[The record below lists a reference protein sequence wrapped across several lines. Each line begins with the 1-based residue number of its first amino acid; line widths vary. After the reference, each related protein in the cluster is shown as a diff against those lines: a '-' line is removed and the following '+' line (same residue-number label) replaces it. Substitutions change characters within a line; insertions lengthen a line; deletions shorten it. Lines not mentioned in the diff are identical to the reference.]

1 MSEKKT
7 LLAVSGGI
15 DSMCMAE
22 IYVRRC
28 PSDSIAVAHCN
39 FNLRGAESD
48 GDEALVRSWAE
59 SHGVRCHVRSFDTRA
74 FAAEHGVS
82 IEMAARELRY
92 RWFAQLCGSEGYEEV
107 AVAHNANDNA
117 ETLML
122 NLLRGSGMKGLSGMA
137 AVSSLPVPA
146 GSTVRLV
153 RPMLEMTR
161 KQIEGYALAHG
172 VKYRHD
178 STNFSS
184 EYKRNMLRNEV
195 FPVFERVNPSVVRT
209 LNREMGYFAE
219 ANEIVADYCRKEIE
233 EITTASAKPRN
244 DMSCHPEERSPA
256 CHPEERSDVR
266 ISYNALLSRK
276 HWRYLL
282 YHILEPYGFNSA
294 TLASIEDLLSSD
306 RTVSGKRFDSKEYTV
321 LMERDYMCVVG
332 KIAGQAGND
341 EGRMTGNDMGRQA
354 GNDVGRLSGNDEG
367 RMTGNDMGR
376 QAGNDV
382 IRHARPALSH
392 ARPSLSHARP
402 DRASDD
408 AFMPVHGAGTYHVN
422 GRAFKVELIPW
433 ESGMPVRQ
441 PDGVLLLDA
450 DKLKFPFVLRA
461 WRSGD
466 WFIPLGM
473 KGKKKVSDLFTDLKY
488 DTFMKASAVMIADVV
503 TEGLADIQHVA
514 GVAGVRID
522 DRYKVVSD
530 TRSVIRISPDDHLI
544 QL

>member
-1 MSEKKT
+1 MGRKKI

-15 DSMCMAE
+15 DSMCMAD

-28 PSDSIAVAHCN
+28 PCEDLAVAHCN

-59 SHGVRCHVRSFDTRA
+59 SHGVRCYVRSFDTKA

-92 RWFAQLCGSEGYEEV
+92 GWFAQLCGSEGYAEV

-122 NLLRGSGMKGLSGMA
+122 NLLRGSGMKGLSGMT

-146 GSTVRLV
+146 GSPVRLV

-195 FPVFERVNPSVVRT
+195 FPVFEKVNPSVVRT

-219 ANEIVADYCRKEIE
+219 ANEIVADYCRKEME
-233 EITTASAKPRN
+233 EI
-244 DMSCHPEERSPA
+244 CHP
-256 CHPEERSDVR
+256 DVR
-266 ISYNALLSRK
+266 ISYQALLSRK

-282 YHILEPYGFNSA
+282 YHILEPYGFNSS
-294 TLASIEDLLSSD
+294 TLASIEDLISSD
-306 RTVSGKRFDSKEYTV
+306 RTISGKRFDSKEYTV
-321 LMERDYMCVVG
+321 LMERDHMHVVG

-341 EGRMTGNDMGRQA
+341 
-354 GNDVGRLSGNDEG
+354 
-367 RMTGNDMGR
+367 
-376 QAGNDV
+376 V
-382 IRHARPALSH
+382 IR
-392 ARPSLSHARP
+392 HARP

-408 AFMPVHGAGTYHVN
+408 AFMPVRGAGTYHVN
-422 GRAFKVELIPW
+422 GRAFKVETFPW
-433 ESGMPVRQ
+433 ESGMSLKQ

-450 DKLKFPFVLRA
+450 DRLKFPFVLRA

-466 WFIPLGM
+466 WLIPLGM
-473 KGKKKVSDLFTDLKY
+473 RGKKKVSDLFTDLKY
-488 DTFMKASAVMIADVV
+488 DAFMKASSVMIADVL
-503 TEGLADIQHVA
+503 TEGMADVQHIA

-530 TRSVIRISPDDHLI
+530 TRSVIRISPADHLT

>member
-1 MSEKKT
+1 MGRKKI

-15 DSMCMAE
+15 DSMCMAD

-28 PSDSIAVAHCN
+28 PCEDLAVAHCN

-59 SHGVRCHVRSFDTRA
+59 SHGVRCHVRSFDTKA

-92 RWFAQLCGSEGYEEV
+92 RWFAQLCESEGYEEV

-122 NLLRGSGMKGLSGMA
+122 NLLRGSGMKGLSGMT

-146 GSTVRLV
+146 GSPVRLV

-195 FPVFERVNPSVVRT
+195 FPVFEKVNPSVVRT

-219 ANEIVADYCRKEIE
+219 ANEIVADYCRKEME
-233 EITTASAKPRN
+233 EI
-244 DMSCHPEERSPA
+244 

-266 ISYNALLSRK
+266 ISYQALLSRK

-321 LMERDYMCVVG
+321 LMERDHMHVVPL
-332 KIAGQAGND
+332 IAGQAGND
-341 EGRMTGNDMGRQA
+341 M
-354 GNDVGRLSGNDEG
+354 LC
-367 RMTGNDMGR
+367 
-376 QAGNDV
+376 
-382 IRHARPALSH
+382 
-392 ARPSLSHARP
+392 HARP

-408 AFMPVHGAGTYHVN
+408 AFMPVRGAGTYHVN
-422 GRAFKVELIPW
+422 GRAFKVETFPW
-433 ESGMPVRQ
+433 ESGMSLKQ

-450 DKLKFPFVLRA
+450 DRLKFPFVLRA

-466 WFIPLGM
+466 WLIPLGM
-473 KGKKKVSDLFTDLKY
+473 RGKKKVSDLFTDLKY
-488 DTFMKASAVMIADVV
+488 DAFMKASAVMIADVL
-503 TEGLADIQHVA
+503 TEGMADVQHIA

-530 TRSVIRISPDDHLI
+530 TRSVIRISPADHLT

>member
-92 RWFAQLCGSEGYEEV
+92 GWFAQLCGSEGYAEV

-122 NLLRGSGMKGLSGMA
+122 NLLRGSGMKGLSGMT

-146 GSTVRLV
+146 GSPVRLV

-195 FPVFERVNPSVVRT
+195 FPVFEKVNPSVVRT

-219 ANEIVADYCRKEIE
+219 ANEIVADYCRKEME
-233 EITTASAKPRN
+233 EI
-244 DMSCHPEERSPA
+244 

-266 ISYNALLSRK
+266 ISYQTLLSRK

-306 RTVSGKRFDSKEYTV
+306 RTISGKRFDSKEYTV
-321 LMERDYMCVVG
+321 LMERDHMHVVPL
-332 KIAGQAGND
+332 IAGQAGND
-341 EGRMTGNDMGRQA
+341 
-354 GNDVGRLSGNDEG
+354 
-367 RMTGNDMGR
+367 
-376 QAGNDV
+376 V
-382 IRHARPALSH
+382 IRH

-422 GRAFKVELIPW
+422 GRAFKVETLPW

-450 DKLKFPFVLRA
+450 DRLKFPFVLRA

-466 WFIPLGM
+466 WLIPLGM
-473 KGKKKVSDLFTDLKY
+473 RGKKKVSDLFTDLKY
-488 DTFMKASAVMIADVV
+488 DTFMKASAVMIADVQ
-503 TEGLADIQHVA
+503 TEGLADVQHIA

-530 TRSVIRISPDDHLI
+530 TRSVIRISPADHLT

>member
-1 MSEKKT
+1 MGRKKI

-15 DSMCMAE
+15 DSMCMAD

-28 PSDSIAVAHCN
+28 PCEDLAVAHCN

-59 SHGVRCHVRSFDTRA
+59 SHGVRCHVRSFDTKA

-92 RWFAQLCGSEGYEEV
+92 TWFAQLCGSEGYAEV

-122 NLLRGSGMKGLSGMA
+122 NLLRGSGMKGLSGMT

-146 GSTVRLV
+146 GSPVRLV

-195 FPVFERVNPSVVRT
+195 FPVFEKVNPSVVRT

-219 ANEIVADYCRKEIE
+219 ANEIVADYCRKEME
-233 EITTASAKPRN
+233 EI
-244 DMSCHPEERSPA
+244 CHPEERSHA

-266 ISYNALLSRK
+266 ISYQALLSRK

-294 TLASIEDLLSSD
+294 TLASIEDLLYSD
-306 RTVSGKRFDSKEYTV
+306 RTISGKRFDSKEYTV
-321 LMERDYMCVVG
+321 LMERDHMHVVPL
-332 KIAGQAGND
+332 IAGQAGND
-341 EGRMTGNDMGRQA
+341 M
-354 GNDVGRLSGNDEG
+354 GRLSGND
-367 RMTGNDMGR
+367 
-376 QAGNDV
+376 V
-382 IRHARPALSH
+382 IR
-392 ARPSLSHARP
+392 HARP

-408 AFMPVHGAGTYHVN
+408 AFMPVRGAGTYHIN
-422 GRAFKVELIPW
+422 GRAFKVEILPW
-433 ESGMPVRQ
+433 ESGMSLKQ

-450 DKLKFPFVLRA
+450 DRLKFPFVLRA

-466 WFIPLGM
+466 WLIPLGM
-473 KGKKKVSDLFTDLKY
+473 RGKKKVSDLFTDLKY
-488 DTFMKASAVMIADVV
+488 DAFMKASAVMIADVL
-503 TEGLADIQHVA
+503 TEGMADVQHIA

-530 TRSVIRISPDDHLI
+530 TRSVIRISPADHLT

>member
-1 MSEKKT
+1 MGRKKI

-15 DSMCMAE
+15 DSMCMAD

-28 PSDSIAVAHCN
+28 PCEDLAVAHCN

-59 SHGVRCHVRSFDTRA
+59 SHGVRCHVRSFDTKA

-92 RWFAQLCGSEGYEEV
+92 TWFAQLCESEGYEEV

-122 NLLRGSGMKGLSGMA
+122 NLLRGSGMKGLSGMT

-146 GSTVRLV
+146 GSPVRLV

-195 FPVFERVNPSVVRT
+195 FPVFEKVNPSVVRT

-219 ANEIVADYCRKEIE
+219 ANEIVADYCRKEME
-233 EITTASAKPRN
+233 EI
-244 DMSCHPEERSPA
+244 

-266 ISYNALLSRK
+266 ISYQALLSRK

-306 RTVSGKRFDSKEYTV
+306 RTISGKRFESKEYTV
-321 LMERDYMCVVG
+321 LMERDHMHVVPL
-332 KIAGQAGND
+332 IAGQV
-341 EGRMTGNDMGRQA
+341 GNDMR
-354 GNDVGRLSGNDEG
+354 
-367 RMTGNDMGR
+367 RMT
-376 QAGNDV
+376 GNDV
-382 IRHARPALSH
+382 IRHARP
-392 ARPSLSHARP
+392 
-402 DRASDD
+402 DGASDD
-408 AFMPVHGAGTYHVN
+408 AFMPVRGSGTYHVN
-422 GRAFKVELIPW
+422 GRAFKVETFPW
-433 ESGMPVRQ
+433 ESGMSLKQ

-450 DKLKFPFVLRA
+450 DRLKFPFVLRA

-466 WFIPLGM
+466 WLIPLGM
-473 KGKKKVSDLFTDLKY
+473 RGKKKVSDLFTDLKY
-488 DTFMKASAVMIADVV
+488 DAFMKASAVMIADVL
-503 TEGLADIQHVA
+503 TEGMADVQHIA

-530 TRSVIRISPDDHLI
+530 TRSVIRISPADHLT

>member
-59 SHGVRCHVRSFDTRA
+59 SHGVRCHVRSFDTKA

-92 RWFAQLCGSEGYEEV
+92 RWFAQLCESEGYEEV

-146 GSTVRLV
+146 GSAVRLV

-195 FPVFERVNPSVVRT
+195 FPVFERLNPSVVRT

-219 ANEIVADYCRKEIE
+219 ANEIVADYCRKEME
-233 EITTASAKPRN
+233 EI
-244 DMSCHPEERSPA
+244 

-266 ISYNALLSRK
+266 ISYRALLSRK

-282 YHILEPYGFNSA
+282 YHILEPYGFNSS

-321 LMERDYMCVVG
+321 LMERDHMHVLSL
-332 KIAGQAGND
+332 IAG
-341 EGRMTGNDMGRQA
+341 
-354 GNDVGRLSGNDEG
+354 
-367 RMTGNDMGR
+367 
-376 QAGNDV
+376 
-382 IRHARPALSH
+382 
-392 ARPSLSHARP
+392 HARP

-433 ESGMPVRQ
+433 ESGMSVRQ
-441 PDGVLLLDA
+441 SDGILLLDA

-488 DTFMKASAVMIADVV
+488 DTFMKASAVMIADVQ
-503 TEGLADIQHVA
+503 TEGLADVQHVA

-530 TRSVIRISPDDHLI
+530 TRSVIRISPADRLI

>member
-1 MSEKKT
+1 MGRKKI

-15 DSMCMAE
+15 DSMCMAD

-28 PSDSIAVAHCN
+28 PCEDLAVAHCN

-59 SHGVRCHVRSFDTRA
+59 SHGVRCHVRSFDTKA
-74 FAAEHGVS
+74 FAAEHGFS

-92 RWFAQLCGSEGYEEV
+92 TWFAQLCGSEGYAEV

-122 NLLRGSGMKGLSGMA
+122 NLLRGSGMKGLSGMT

-146 GSTVRLV
+146 GSPVRLV

-195 FPVFERVNPSVVRT
+195 FPVFEKVNPSVVRT

-219 ANEIVADYCRKEIE
+219 ANEIVADCCRKEME

-244 DMSCHPEERSPA
+244 DMYCHPEERSHACHPEERILA

-266 ISYNALLSRK
+266 ISYQALLSRK

-321 LMERDYMCVVG
+321 LMERDHMHVVPL
-332 KIAGQAGND
+332 IAGQAGND
-341 EGRMTGNDMGRQA
+341 
-354 GNDVGRLSGNDEG
+354 
-367 RMTGNDMGR
+367 
-376 QAGNDV
+376 V
-382 IRHARPALSH
+382 IRH

-408 AFMPVHGAGTYHVN
+408 AFMPVRGAGTYHVN
-422 GRAFKVELIPW
+422 GRAFKVETFPW
-433 ESGMPVRQ
+433 ESGMSLKQ

-450 DKLKFPFVLRA
+450 DRLKFPFVLRA

-466 WFIPLGM
+466 WLIPLGM
-473 KGKKKVSDLFTDLKY
+473 RGKKKVSDLFTDLKY
-488 DTFMKASAVMIADVV
+488 DAFMKASAVMIADVL
-503 TEGLADIQHVA
+503 TEGMADVQHIA

-530 TRSVIRISPDDHLI
+530 TRSVIRISPADHLT

>member
-1 MSEKKT
+1 MGRKKI

-15 DSMCMAE
+15 DSMCMAD

-28 PSDSIAVAHCN
+28 PCEDLAVAHCN

-59 SHGVRCHVRSFDTRA
+59 SHGVRCHVRSFDTKA

-92 RWFAQLCGSEGYEEV
+92 GWFAQLCESEGYAEV
-107 AVAHNANDNA
+107 VVAHNANDNA

-122 NLLRGSGMKGLSGMA
+122 NLLRGSGMKGLSGMT

-146 GSTVRLV
+146 GSPVRLV

-195 FPVFERVNPSVVRT
+195 FPVFEKVNPSVVRT

-219 ANEIVADYCRKEIE
+219 ANEIVADYCRKEME

-244 DMSCHPEERSPA
+244 DMYCHPEERSPA

-266 ISYNALLSRK
+266 ISYQALLSRK

-282 YHILEPYGFNSA
+282 YHILEPYGFNSS

-321 LMERDYMCVVG
+321 LMERDHMHVVPL
-332 KIAGQAGND
+332 IAGQAGND
-341 EGRMTGNDMGRQA
+341 
-354 GNDVGRLSGNDEG
+354 
-367 RMTGNDMGR
+367 
-376 QAGNDV
+376 V
-382 IRHARPALSH
+382 IR
-392 ARPSLSHARP
+392 HARP

-408 AFMPVHGAGTYHVN
+408 AFMPVRGAGTYHVN
-422 GRAFKVELIPW
+422 GRAFKVETFPW
-433 ESGMPVRQ
+433 ESGMSLKQ

-450 DKLKFPFVLRA
+450 DRLKFPFLLRA

-466 WFIPLGM
+466 WLIPLGM
-473 KGKKKVSDLFTDLKY
+473 RGKKKVSDLFTDLKY
-488 DTFMKASAVMIADVV
+488 DAFMKASAVMIADVL
-503 TEGLADIQHVA
+503 TEGMADVQHIA

-530 TRSVIRISPDDHLI
+530 TRSVIRISSADHLT

>member
-92 RWFAQLCGSEGYEEV
+92 RWFAQLCESEGYEEV

-137 AVSSLPVPA
+137 EVSSLPVPA
-146 GSTVRLV
+146 GSAVRLI

-195 FPVFERVNPSVVRT
+195 FPVFERVNPSVVR
-209 LNREMGYFAE
+209 M
-219 ANEIVADYCRKEIE
+219 VK
-233 EITTASAKPRN
+233 
-244 DMSCHPEERSPA
+244 
-256 CHPEERSDVR
+256 
-266 ISYNALLSRK
+266 
-276 HWRYLL
+276 
-282 YHILEPYGFNSA
+282 
-294 TLASIEDLLSSD
+294 
-306 RTVSGKRFDSKEYTV
+306 
-321 LMERDYMCVVG
+321 
-332 KIAGQAGND
+332 
-341 EGRMTGNDMGRQA
+341 
-354 GNDVGRLSGNDEG
+354 
-367 RMTGNDMGR
+367 
-376 QAGNDV
+376 
-382 IRHARPALSH
+382 
-392 ARPSLSHARP
+392 
-402 DRASDD
+402 
-408 AFMPVHGAGTYHVN
+408 
-422 GRAFKVELIPW
+422 
-433 ESGMPVRQ
+433 
-441 PDGVLLLDA
+441 
-450 DKLKFPFVLRA
+450 
-461 WRSGD
+461 
-466 WFIPLGM
+466 
-473 KGKKKVSDLFTDLKY
+473 
-488 DTFMKASAVMIADVV
+488 
-503 TEGLADIQHVA
+503 
-514 GVAGVRID
+514 
-522 DRYKVVSD
+522 
-530 TRSVIRISPDDHLI
+530 
-544 QL
+544 